1 MIDWSFY
8 VQNVL
13 LCISKLLNVFN
24 EVVVNEFWE
33 NNFKLKIKKNNNPV
47 TIGYLF
53 GIFED
58 QVFKYNLEKS

>member
-1 MIDWSFY
+1 LIDWSFY